1 MVNRAGTSFDHRM
14 LEETGSTVPDVTR
27 AYMVA
32 RRILRLDEQWHEIEM
47 LEATIAGSIQMELF
61 LRLRQLVER
70 GVLWIL
76 RSRRPPLDIGG
87 TVRAFRD
94 SLAGLEASLGDAMGA
109 AHDDARQIVYERY
122 VGSGVPESL
131 ARRATTWAYH
141 HTSFDVVELSVA
153 RGRPAFDVAT
163 VYWCLFH
170 RLGLEW
176 LWDRVGQLPRNDR
189 WQTYARAALRDD
201 LLSELRHLTDDALR
215 AGDLFT
221 PPAALIDRWVAANQR
236 SVERVERIF
245 SDIGNSGV
253 FDLTT
258 LSVALRQ
265 LRNVVL
271 ASGPSV

>member
-1 MVNRAGTSFDHRM
+1 MA
-14 LEETGSTVPDVTR
+14 
-27 AYMVA
+27 
-32 RRILRLDEQWHEIEM
+32 
-47 LEATIAGSIQMELF
+47 
-61 LRLRQLVER
+61 
-70 GVLWIL
+70 
-76 RSRRPPLDIGG
+76 
-87 TVRAFRD
+87 
-94 SLAGLEASLGDAMGA
+94 DA
-109 AHDDARQIVYERY
+109 HSDARQIVYERY
-122 VGSGVPESL
+122 VGSGVPENL
-131 ARRATTWAYH
+131 ARRATVWAYH
-141 HTSFDVVELSVA
+141 HTSFDVVELSAA
-153 RGRPAFDVAT
+153 RGRPPHDVAT

-201 LLSELRHLTDDALR
+201 LLGELRHLTDDALR

-221 PPAALIDRWVAANQR
+221 PPDELIDRWVAVNQR
-236 SVERVERIF
+236 SVERIEGIF

>member
-1 MVNRAGTSFDHRM
+1 M
-14 LEETGSTVPDVTR
+14 
-27 AYMVA
+27 
-32 RRILRLDEQWHEIEM
+32 
-47 LEATIAGSIQMELF
+47 EATIAGSVQMELF
-61 LRLRQLVER
+61 LRLRQLIER

-76 RSRRPPLDIGG
+76 RRRRPPLDIAS
-87 TVRAFRD
+87 TVSAFRD
-94 SLAGLEASLGDAMGA
+94 GLAELEPSLGAAMGD
-109 AHDDARQIVYERY
+109 AHDDARRIVYERY
-122 VGSGVPESL
+122 VGAGVPDAL
-131 ARRATTWAYH
+131 AERATIWAYH
-141 HTSFDVVELSVA
+141 HTSFDSVELSVA
-153 RGRPAFDVAT
+153 RGRPLFDVAT
-163 VYWCLFH
+163 VYWRLFH

-201 LLSELRHLTDDALR
+201 LLGELRHLSDDALR
-215 AGDLFT
+215 AGDMFT
-221 PPAALIDRWVAANQR
+221 PPADLIDRWVAANQR
-236 SVERVERIF
+236 SVERIERIF